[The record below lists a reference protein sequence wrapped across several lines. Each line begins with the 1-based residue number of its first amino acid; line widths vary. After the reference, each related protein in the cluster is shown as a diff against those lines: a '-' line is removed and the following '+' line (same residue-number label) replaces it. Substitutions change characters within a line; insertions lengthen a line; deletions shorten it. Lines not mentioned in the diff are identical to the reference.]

1 MIVTCDHCGARYKLD
16 DSRISGRGAKITCP
30 RCRHIFVVYK
40 DGGTG
45 DAPETADDAADI
57 ASAPT
62 EAPTEA
68 PPSLDVHGLDFRKVG
83 IPSWKVKVKIGLV
96 YDFSDYKTLAKYIQD
111 GRVTSSDLLSHNGS
125 DWTAIGDIDDLP
137 QHFVQ
142 VYLDAE
148 TAQAQAEADAQAEA
162 EAVQDFE
169 DDDEPTNIMGMDNL
183 ADAIGSEQAAQVAG
197 NAAAVQLGGAGSR
210 GPNLA
215 GNVEELFQ
223 TATAAEDAGPR
234 FVDPFEQRK
243 KARQAKRNSGGGSN
257 TNSTRPKGNRT
268 PSAPTK
274 ESGSGGSGLLLAGLF
289 AIVLVGGGIWWSQQP
304 GASDGPTATVAP
316 SPQPPPA
323 QKAPSTPSPAPGPRT
338 ADDTILPADL
348 GDPVNGDEPNG
359 TWYDDEEEPQLRPVV
374 PEWARQGKAP
384 PGATP
389 ASASRAPAANPPPSA
404 APPSGG
410 GDVQYSTLSA
420 TDHYQAGR
428 AAMGRGRYAE
438 AAQAFGQA
446 HKLSP
451 GNAAYEGAYGAALF
465 RSGDTGGARG
475 HLEQAAQQGH
485 NPSLV
490 YLGDIASTQG
500 DVAGA
505 IGYYRQYLATN
516 PRDAGRVQEKIDRLN
531 GA

>member
-40 DGGTG
+40 DGGTSA
-45 DAPETADDAADI
+45 APT
-57 ASAPT
+57 ASATPAEDT
-62 EAPTEA
+62 ASEATESSAEAPA
-68 PPSLDVHGLDFRKVG
+68 LDVHGLDFRKVG
-83 IPSWKVKVKIGLV
+83 IASWKVKVKIGLV

-111 GRVTSSDLLSHNGS
+111 GRVTSSDLLSHNGT
-125 DWTAIGDIDDLP
+125 DWTAIGEIADLP

-148 TAQAQAEADAQAEA
+148 REQQEA
-162 EAVQDFE
+162 EAAAAEEAAAVSDFE

-183 ADAIGSEQAAQVAG
+183 ADAIGSEQAAKVAG
-197 NAAAVQLGGAGSR
+197 NASAVQLGGSDSR

-215 GNVEELFQ
+215 GTVEELFQ
-223 TATAAEDAGPR
+223 TATPEDGAGPR

-243 KARQAKRNSGGGSN
+243 KARQAKRSASSSSSTTSGV
-257 TNSTRPKGNRT
+257 RPKARPT
-268 PSAPTK
+268 PPPAAA
-274 ESGSGGSGLLLAGLF
+274 ESKSGGSGLLLAAL
-289 AIVLVGGGIWWSQQP
+289 VLVAIGGGAFWWSQQAGAP
-304 GASDGPTATVAP
+304 GGTVATAPP
-316 SPQPPPA
+316 SPKPPPA
-323 QKAPSTPSPAPGPRT
+323 APAKPA
-338 ADDTILPADL
+338 ADPEPDAILPADL
-348 GDPVNGDEPNG
+348 GDPVDGDEPNG
-359 TWYDDEEEPQLRPVV
+359 TWYEEDSEPQLRPVV

-384 PGATP
+384 PGSAPP
-389 ASASRAPAANPPPSA
+389 AASVGAPAAPTAPAPA
-404 APPSGG
+404 AAASGNG
-410 GDVQYSTLSA
+410 AVEYSTMTA

-465 RSGDTGGARG
+465 RSGDAGSARS
-475 HLEQAAQQGH
+475 HLEQAALGGH
-485 NPSLV
+485 DPSLV
-490 YLGDIASTQG
+490 YLGDIASSEG

-505 IGYYRQYLATN
+505 IGYYRQYLATS
-516 PRDAGRVQEKIDRLN
+516 PRDAGRVQDKIDRLN